1 MFSTSSPANRPD
13 MRWASIR
20 NERDGQAVWRL
31 VLPLAFLVGLVGVAA
46 AEPALAKCRKG
57 GCWGAVAFS
66 RLTGYWVY
74 SMNHPDR
81 ISARSRAWL
90 MCEKRCTNV
99 VTVKNGCLAL
109 FVTPKG
115 RYAIADGPTADK
127 ATAASRR
134 NCRAKHAKCLF
145 RIARCTADFE
155 ELKRRA
161 IEKDRKQDERRPL
174 VAPKKPPPA
183 QVEELKL

>member
-1 MFSTSSPANRPD
+1 MLP
-13 MRWASIR
+13 ASIR
-20 NERDGQAVWRL
+20 IDRAGRAVWRL
-31 VLPLAFLVGLVGVAA
+31 VLPLAVLVCVVAT
-46 AEPALAKCRKG
+46 EPALAKCRKG
-57 GCWGAVAFS
+57 KCWGAIAFS

-81 ISARSRAWL
+81 VAARSRAWL
-90 MCEKRCTNV
+90 MCEKRCSNV

-115 RYAIADGPTADK
+115 RYAIAEGPTADE
-127 ATAASRR
+127 ATVAARR
-134 NCRAKHAKCLF
+134 DCRSKHGKCLF

-161 IEKDRKQDERRPL
+161 IEKDRKTDERRPL
-174 VAPKKPPPA
+174 AAPKKTLPA
-183 QVEELKL
+183 QVEELKF

>member
-1 MFSTSSPANRPD
+1 MSAPSRS
-13 MRWASIR
+13 ASRAAFRTPSRSASRTGRTVRSLAAPLLLLSI
-20 NERDGQAVWRL
+20 
-31 VLPLAFLVGLVGVAA
+31 VLAPETAG
-46 AEPALAKCRKG
+46 AKCRKG
-57 GCWGAVAFS
+57 ECWGGIAFS

-81 ISARSRAWL
+81 LSARSRAWR

-99 VTVKNGCLAL
+99 ATVKNGCLAL

-115 RYAIADGPTADK
+115 RFAIAEGRTADEAK
-127 ATAASRR
+127 AAALRQ
-134 NCRAKHAKCLF
+134 CRTGRDKCRF

-161 IEKDRKQDERRPL
+161 LEKQRNRSEGHRPAAPER
-174 VAPKKPPPA
+174 PPPA
-183 QVEELKL
+183 KVEELKL

>member
-1 MFSTSSPANRPD
+1 MRP
-13 MRWASIR
+13 ASIR
-20 NERDGQAVWRL
+20 NGRAGRAVRRL
-31 VLPLAFLVGLVGVAA
+31 ALPLAFLVGLVGVAA
-46 AEPALAKCRKG
+46 AEPAAAKCRKG
-57 GCWGAVAFS
+57 ECWGAVAFS

-81 ISARSRAWL
+81 LSARSRAWL

-115 RYAIADGPTADK
+115 R
-127 ATAASRR
+127 
-134 NCRAKHAKCLF
+134 NCRAKHGKCLF

-174 VAPKKPPPA
+174 VTPKKPPPA

>member
-1 MFSTSSPANRPD
+1 MAAAPAPAARTGRAVRHAVRRPGL
-13 MRWASIR
+13 A
-20 NERDGQAVWRL
+20 L
-31 VLPLAFLVGLVGVAA
+31 VLPLTLPLALLACVVLADAAF
-46 AEPALAKCRKG
+46 AKCRKG
-57 GCWGAVAFS
+57 ECWGAVAFS

-81 ISARSRAWL
+81 LSARSRAWR
-90 MCEKRCTNV
+90 MCEKRCSNV

-115 RYAIADGPTADK
+115 RYATGKGATADE
-127 ATAASRR
+127 ATGAARR
-134 NCRAKHAKCLF
+134 QCRAKYGECLF

-161 IEKDRKQDERRPL
+161 LEKERSRSEGRPL
-174 VAPKKPPPA
+174 IAPKKPPPA
-183 QVEELKL
+183 QVEELKF

>member
-1 MFSTSSPANRPD
+1 MPARARRIAGTGRSLALLP
-13 MRWASIR
+13 A
-20 NERDGQAVWRL
+20 
-31 VLPLAFLVGLVGVAA
+31 VLPPVLLAVLLTVLLGALA
-46 AEPALAKCRKG
+46 AEPASAKCRKG
-57 GCWGAVAFS
+57 ECWGAVAFS

-81 ISARSRAWL
+81 IAARSRAWL

-115 RYAIADGPTADK
+115 RYAMAEGPTADE
-127 ATAASRR
+127 ATDAARQQ
-134 NCRAKHAKCLF
+134 CRAKYGKCLF
-145 RIARCTADFE
+145 RLARCTADFE
-155 ELKRRA
+155 ELTRRA
-161 IEKDRKQDERRPL
+161 LEKQRIKGEGRSL
-174 VAPKKPPPA
+174 VPPKKPPPA